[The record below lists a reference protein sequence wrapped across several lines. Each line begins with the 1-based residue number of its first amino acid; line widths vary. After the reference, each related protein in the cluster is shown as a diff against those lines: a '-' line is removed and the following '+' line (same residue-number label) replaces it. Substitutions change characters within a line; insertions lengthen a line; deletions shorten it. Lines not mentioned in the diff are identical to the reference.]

1 MVNNDKGL
9 TQFPIQPNTML
20 IQARPSIHV
29 SEGHRRYFPA
39 VDRLSTNPMHIPVIV
54 DRSE

>member
-1 MVNNDKGL
+1 MVNNDNGL
-9 TQFPIQPNTML
+9 TQFPSQPNTML